1 MSAPTVPST
10 AARLPPNK
18 TSLRLAA
25 TQLIRAD
32 AGAAPDTLVTSVPL
46 TTGWAR
52 VVAWLGESS
61 GTSDWVV
68 ARVGSCRWHL
78 VQNRAPGSFPV
89 APQYGQAGVL
99 CASAAID

>member
-25 TQLIRAD
+25 THPIRAD
-32 AGAAPDTLVTSVPL
+32 AGATPDTLVTSVPL

-52 VVAWLGESS
+52 VVACLGKSS
-61 GTSDWVV
+61 GTSGWVA

-89 APQYGQAGVL
+89 APQYGQSGEL
-99 CASAAID
+99 YASAATD